1 METWAVDMA
10 KVGAIYPWQ
19 GVEVIMVIAGIG
31 LWLWWHVVQLRSE
44 NEEFKA
50 CLAKYG
56 SAEQIQ
62 EGSGKES
69 LITSPLTCAGA
80 GLVRR

>member
-19 GVEVIMVIAGIG
+19 GAEVIMVIAGIG
-31 LWLWWHVVQLRSE
+31 LWLWWHVAQLRSE

-56 SAEQIQ
+56 STEQI
-62 EGSGKES
+62 KEA
-69 LITSPLTCAGA
+69 LEQDH
-80 GLVRR
+80 

>member
-44 NEEFKA
+44 NEELEA
-50 CLAKYG
+50 DLTKYG
-56 SAEQIQ
+56 SAEQ
-62 EGSGKES
+62 SKKA
-69 LITSPLTCAGA
+69 LD
-80 GLVRR
+80 RDH

>member
-19 GVEVIMVIAGIG
+19 GVEVIMVIVGIG

-44 NEEFKA
+44 NKEFKA

-56 SAEQIQ
+56 SAEQI
-62 EGSGKES
+62 KEA
-69 LITSPLTCAGA
+69 LEKNH
-80 GLVRR
+80 

>member
-19 GVEVIMVIAGIG
+19 GVEVVMVIVGIA

-44 NEEFKA
+44 NEELEA
-50 CLAKYG
+50 NLAKYG
-56 SAEQIQ
+56 SDEQI
-62 EGSGKES
+62 KKT
-69 LITSPLTCAGA
+69 LD
-80 GLVRR
+80 RDH

>member
-31 LWLWWHVVQLRSE
+31 LWLWWHVVQLRNE
-44 NEEFKA
+44 NAEFEA
-50 CLAKYG
+50 DLAKYG
-56 SAEQIQ
+56 SAEQIT
-62 EGSGKES
+62 KA
-69 LITSPLTCAGA
+69 LD
-80 GLVRR
+80 RDH